1 MALGGNDEGL
11 ADPPTSHAEMTPW
24 LLCGAV
30 SGWMGRSEPL
40 QQEDGVSVAVVGVQ
54 SAYTPRC
61 GMGMIPPQINN
72 KNKSSLPPPAQA

>member
-54 SAYTPRC
+54 SAYKPRC